1 MARLRPCATDPQCV
15 NGMSTRLKRYLFSGR
30 PVEADRSPEWL
41 STLQTVVGYKT
52 PAITMNLLL
61 SILLIYTGTTCPT
74 TCLPSHG
81 QAPFGRNR
89 SPPALLADISTALCP
104 IAAAAGADSEAQHHS
119 TACRRGDHRRHGQR
133 DGNESPPSAASRR
146 SASPRS
152 GGGDRPTGLFPPAG
166 ILDDGTRRGKPA
178 APRQGRICST
188 PRQPSLASQA
198 AAPRFART
206 GRSSRPAEPHRPRC
220 CDGSA
225 ASEGLPAA
233 PGSSKVNSF
242 RGRVTLSETESL
254 KPEGIISQHGSSFRL
269 RTKPNIYGLD
279 ARRLL
284 RTVSRRMEP
293 TPLSRAE

>member
-1 MARLRPCATDPQCV
+1 MERPAKRRRRSSWQRDGVIGDRPARASCVIMARLRPCATDPQCV

-119 TACRRGDHRRHGQR
+119 AT
-133 DGNESPPSAASRR
+133 SRR
-146 SASPRS
+146 VVRRSRTGLAAAMEALPARVFQQRPARPRS
-152 GGGDRPTGLFPPAG
+152 
-166 ILDDGTRRGKPA
+166 TR
-178 APRQGRICST
+178 
-188 PRQPSLASQA
+188 
-198 AAPRFART
+198 
-206 GRSSRPAEPHRPRC
+206 
-220 CDGSA
+220 
-225 ASEGLPAA
+225 SEG
-233 PGSSKVNSF
+233 V
-242 RGRVTLSETESL
+242 SL
-254 KPEGIISQHGSSFRL
+254 
-269 RTKPNIYGLD
+269 
-279 ARRLL
+279 
-284 RTVSRRMEP
+284 
-293 TPLSRAE
+293 